1 MMISKMI
8 NADVVIE
15 NELWNKKIKYPSNY
29 IKKKIKKIFKF
40 NSLKKRRFSLTILL
54 TDNSKMKY
62 LNKKFRNR
70 NKITDVLSFPNLGT
84 ADLKKKTN
92 TEIYLGDIAV
102 SYEIINRR
110 SKDSNFDLEFD
121 KMWVHGYLHL
131 LGYDHKK
138 VRDYKIMKTIEDKI
152 LKIF

>member
-1 MMISKMI
+1 MISNMI
-8 NADVVIE
+8 NADVVVE
-15 NELWNKKIKYPSNY
+15 NKLWNKKIKNPGSY

-40 NSLKKRRFSLTILL
+40 NSLNKRRFSLTILL

-70 NKITDVLSFPNLGT
+70 NNTTDVLSFPNSGP

-138 VRDYKIMKTIEDKI
+138 VRDYEVMKTIEDKI
-152 LKIF
+152 LKIL